1 MDIIKTIFV
10 QLGKLRINGKRKKE
24 DAKWLCLGFMFAKV
38 RLTSNGSKLEREFGH
53 ALDDLGN
60 YKCHNDRRD
69 SFNAQYDNE
78 EERRVIEG
86 SEAETAR
93 KLRQG
98 VRFDHWGKTYPVKDP
113 RFTK

>member
-1 MDIIKTIFV
+1 MVELIKDDEITEYEFDDINRLPLVHWESRKGAI
-10 QLGKLRINGKRKKE
+10 LSNGRRQSP
-24 DAKWLCLGFMFAKV
+24 AV
-38 RLTSNGSKLEREFGH
+38 RLEHEFDH
-53 ALDDLGN
+53 ALDDIHDH
-60 YKCHNDRRD
+60 KKHEDRRD
-69 SFNAQYDNE
+69 TQNAQYDNE

>member
-1 MDIIKTIFV
+1 MVELVRDEQETGYYFNYKDRNPAVFWESRKGII
-10 QLGKLRINGKRKKE
+10 LSNGKRQSP
-24 DAKWLCLGFMFAKV
+24 AV
-38 RLTSNGSKLEREFGH
+38 RLEHEFDH
-53 ALDDLGN
+53 ALDDIHDH
-60 YKCHNDRRD
+60 KKHEDRRD
-69 SFNAQYDNE
+69 TQNAQYDNE